1 MEKSSAL
8 AMEVSFG
15 QEWSCDGEDE
25 MQPLQYAAMLQVGQ
39 SLSLSSLTSWF
50 WER

>member
-8 AMEVSFG
+8 AMKVSLG

-25 MQPLQYAAMLQVGQ
+25 VQLLQYAAMLQLGQ
-39 SLSLSSLTSWF
+39 SLSLSSLGS
-50 WER
+50 